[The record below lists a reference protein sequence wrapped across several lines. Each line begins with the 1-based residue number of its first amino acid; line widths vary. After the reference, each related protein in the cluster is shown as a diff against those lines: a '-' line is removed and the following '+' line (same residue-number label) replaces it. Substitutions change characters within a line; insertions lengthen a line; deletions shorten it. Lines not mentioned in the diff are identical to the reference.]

1 MDVGIEVVCCLFVV
15 IALVVFVTAALVAH
29 VTAEPRLG
37 DAEPQVMF
45 TDPRTGAQHQA
56 PSLKDPSSRDLSVVI
71 PAYNEENR
79 LPPMLDE
86 ALKYLEARQRRHLSF
101 TYEVLVVD
109 DGSTDKT
116 TEVALAY
123 SSRLGFDRVR
133 VMTLPR
139 NRGKGYAVC
148 RGMFASRGRHV
159 LMADADGATRFADI
173 EAVEEALKK
182 LLGKDGELAIACGSR
197 AHLEKESIAK
207 RSYFRTL
214 LMLGFHA
221 LVWALCVRGVRDTQC
236 GFKLL
241 SREAAWKTFSRLHV
255 QRWAFDVE
263 MLYIAQRLGIPVA
276 EVAVTW
282 TEIEGSKLVPFW
294 SWLQMGRDL
303 LFISLRYL
311 TGAWSLELHHKEQ

>member
-1 MDVGIEVVCCLFVV
+1 MDVGLEVGLCCFAVV
-15 IALVVFVTAALVAH
+15 AVVAFVTAALVAH
-29 VTAEPRLG
+29 VTAEPRIG
-37 DAEPQVMF
+37 KAEAQIMF
-45 TDPRTGAQHQA
+45 THPGTGAQHQA

-71 PAYNEENR
+71 PAYNEETR

-123 SSRLGFDRVR
+123 SSRLGFDKVR
-133 VMTLPR
+133 VMTLPK
-139 NRGKGYAVC
+139 NHGKGGAVC
-148 RGMFASRGRHV
+148 LGMFTCRGRHI

-173 EAVEEALKK
+173 ERVEDALKK

-221 LVWALCVRGVRDTQC
+221 LVWALCVRGLRDTQC
-236 GFKLL
+236 GFKLFT
-241 SREAAWKTFSRLHV
+241 REAAWRTFSRLHV
-255 QRWAFDVE
+255 RRWAFDVE

-276 EVAVTW
+276 EVPVTW

-303 LFISLRYL
+303 LFISLRYV
-311 TGAWSLELHHKEQ
+311 TGAWSLEPHRKER